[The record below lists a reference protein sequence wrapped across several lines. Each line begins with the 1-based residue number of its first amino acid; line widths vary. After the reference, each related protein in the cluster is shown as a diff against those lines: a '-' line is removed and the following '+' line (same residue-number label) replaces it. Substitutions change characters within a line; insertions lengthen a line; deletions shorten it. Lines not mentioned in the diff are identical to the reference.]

1 MEQLVQH
8 IKDGQRSDPTF
19 RDMWWKFCDSNC
31 EGIRDPMR
39 PAAAFSR
46 IQPPWAQHK
55 KYIVKL
61 LQVKIVMKENSINAS
76 NAKINIHNG

>member
-39 PAAAFSR
+39 PAAFARSQF
-46 IQPPWAQHK
+46 
-55 KYIVKL
+55 
-61 LQVKIVMKENSINAS
+61 
-76 NAKINIHNG
+76 IHPEITEGC